1 MGTCCPTFLPLS
13 YIALFSLC
21 FFFIIFFT
29 NFSKMMSTIDSGFDS
44 GSSPELHATSLE
56 DPPMSRTRL
65 FSHLSNCMQALE
77 SMPPSV
83 LSMAVP
89 TQQGPMS
96 PPHSVSPP
104 LYSSNTAYHQHA
116 VKPTPAIEPAS
127 TNNNNNFRVKSES
140 LSAAINSPPPTSMM
154 RLKNEDQ
161 VVPLDLM
168 TKVGKENQAQDL
180 TMSTLKSRQPLS
192 NVNTVENDILDGKNN
207 FIVYCFF

>member
-1 MGTCCPTFLPLS
+1 
-13 YIALFSLC
+13 
-21 FFFIIFFT
+21 
-29 NFSKMMSTIDSGFDS
+29 
-44 GSSPELHATSLE
+44 
-56 DPPMSRTRL
+56 
-65 FSHLSNCMQALE
+65 
-77 SMPPSV
+77 
-83 LSMAVP
+83 
-89 TQQGPMS
+89 MS

-116 VKPTPAIEPAS
+116 VKPTPAIEPAA

-140 LSAAINSPPPTSMM
+140 LSAAINSPPPPTSLM

-192 NVNTVENDILDGKNN
+192 NVNTVQNDKWRPW
-207 FIVYCFF
+207 